1 MESESKIFFYSCLDS
16 DELKIWFERVQRGIS
31 EVQMISLNFQFSFKW
46 RTFCSICIYILF
58 FTWNHFPSNSIIHD
72 TLYVTF
78 QPVKRVPSSRLTRTE
93 FMKQCNF
100 ISPVYEGGT
109 RSKPYFIRCRPYYKF
124 MRYFAYIISPAA
136 YRRLYPRRKVTE
148 GRVSFTVNES
158 VITF

>member
-1 MESESKIFFYSCLDS
+1 MK
-16 DELKIWFERVQRGIS
+16 
-31 EVQMISLNFQFSFKW
+31 NFLFHMY
-46 RTFCSICIYILF
+46 IYIYILF

-109 RSKPYFIRCRPYYKF
+109 RSKPYFTRCRPYYKF

-136 YRRLYPRRKVTE
+136 YRRLYPSRRKVTE